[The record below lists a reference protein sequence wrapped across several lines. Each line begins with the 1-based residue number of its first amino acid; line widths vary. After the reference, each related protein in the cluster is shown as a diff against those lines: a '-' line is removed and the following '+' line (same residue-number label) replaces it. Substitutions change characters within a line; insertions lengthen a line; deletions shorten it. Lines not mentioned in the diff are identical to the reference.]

1 MVEMVEMVM
10 IDPPGISPITTAA
23 TLKVEQIIQPQHK
36 APIVSITVTQVAEV
50 VDSVAAVLAPV
61 LHVHQEAKTLN
72 ILFTHFLKA
81 CILK

>member
-10 IDPPGISPITTAA
+10 IDLPDITPIITTTAI
-23 TLKVEQIIQPQHK
+23 LKVEQLIQPQHK
-36 APIVSITVTQVAEV
+36 TPIAPTAARVAEV

-72 ILFTHFLKA
+72 ILFTHFLKPVF
-81 CILK
+81 